1 MEVNIA
7 GWSQDDRNW
16 PESDVYFRGDGG
28 VVEIL
33 IFINLH
39 FQVQVDNIMTGLT
52 VQYHSEP

>member
-28 VVEIL
+28 DDGGDID
-33 IFINLH
+33 FYKST
-39 FQVQVDNIMTGLT
+39 FPGAGR
-52 VQYHSEP
+52 